1 MFSHFWNAEGFKEA
15 AEKFRVE
22 AGVSPTINLQTID
35 KRLLIRSHL
44 QNGEID
50 NAVALINQIHPELLD
65 NDNLLYFKIQ
75 VRILILYLQWV
86 LFSSCNGK
94 GSKFWSL
101 IRQHQTHCVFVY
113 IRNNMMGK
121 FSTWNENGLRELS
134 PLWFL

>member
-1 MFSHFWNAEGFKEA
+1 M
-15 AEKFRVE
+15 
-22 AGVSPTINLQTID
+22 SPTINLQTID

-75 VRILILYLQWV
+75 VRILILYLYRV
-86 LFSSCNGK
+86 LFSSCNEK

-101 IRQHQTHCVFVY
+101 IRQGTKHIVFSCTY
-113 IRNNMMGK
+113 EII
-121 FSTWNENGLRELS
+121 
-134 PLWFL
+134 